1 MHITVAMHLNR
12 YAVARVSRKS
22 VHELSRKKKETKNDQ
37 KCWCHFV
44 FSLLSGISTVLSR
57 VRFSNWHFPYIL
69 IFIGASN
76 LLVRLL
82 ILLAPWGLR
91 FACDFGI
98 FRNVASLFSSFL
110 AFSVSTLQTHVC
122 LKRHANDT
130 TMQHKKTQKYCV
142 KLQHCVWVFLT
153 LLFSSLFQSPA
164 EKSNPTRTWL
174 CVRLHNKQLLHLNN
188 IRDKI
193 VKMFA
198 FNQNKNKNEP
208 VQFESIRQ
216 KLCAKKRGNK
226 KRKIP
231 LVVYRN

>member
-1 MHITVAMHLNR
+1 MHTTVAMHLNR

-98 FRNVASLFSSFL
+98 FRNVASLFSSSL
-110 AFSVSTLQTHVC
+110 SHSVC
-122 LKRHANDT
+122 
-130 TMQHKKTQKYCV
+130 
-142 KLQHCVWVFLT
+142 QHC
-153 LLFSSLFQSPA
+153 
-164 EKSNPTRTWL
+164 K
-174 CVRLHNKQLLHLNN
+174 H
-188 IRDKI
+188 
-193 VKMFA
+193 MFA
-198 FNQNKNKNEP
+198 SKDMPTTQRCNT
-208 VQFESIRQ
+208 
-216 KLCAKKRGNK
+216 KKR
-226 KRKIP
+226 
-231 LVVYRN
+231 RNIVLNYSIAFRYF